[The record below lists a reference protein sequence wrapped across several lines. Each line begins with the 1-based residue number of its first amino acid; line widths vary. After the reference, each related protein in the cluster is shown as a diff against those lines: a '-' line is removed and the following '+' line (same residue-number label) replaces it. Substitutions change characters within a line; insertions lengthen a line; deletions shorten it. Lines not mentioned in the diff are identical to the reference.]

1 MKISKIFLLMSLG
14 IFLFSACTTEEVS
27 IDYRNQL
34 SGSYTYHKTV
44 YHNSGIETKTGTL
57 SIVNNDTENVRLIVT
72 PEETFYGSTL
82 DAIDSS
88 LIFYIPEQDNL
99 SQDLGTFT
107 IKGISNVKIGDTK
120 CDAGYFPSQ
129 NQLRAYYTVSFETQ
143 PHLNYN
149 VSILAEKIQ

>member
-14 IFLFSACTTEEVS
+14 IFLFSACTPEEVS
-27 IDYRNQL
+27 IDYRNQI
-34 SGSYTYHKTV
+34 SGSYNYYKTV
-44 YHNSGIETKTGTL
+44 YHNNGIETNIGTL
-57 SIVNNDTENVRLIVT
+57 NIENNDPENVRLIIT

-88 LIFYIPEQDNL
+88 LVFYIPEQDNL
-99 SQDLGTFT
+99 SQEFGEFT
-107 IKGISNVKIGDTK
+107 IKGISNVKIGETK

-129 NQLRAYYTVSFETQ
+129 NQLRLYYTVSFENK

-149 VSILAEKIQ
+149 VSILAEKNQ